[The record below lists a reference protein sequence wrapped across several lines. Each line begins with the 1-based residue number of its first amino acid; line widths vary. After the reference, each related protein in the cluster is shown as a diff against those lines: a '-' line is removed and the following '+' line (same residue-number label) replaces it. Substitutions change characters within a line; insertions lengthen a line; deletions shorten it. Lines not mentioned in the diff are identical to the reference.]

1 MNDKD
6 LLKLEKNLSEFP
18 GLLGKEEYFNS
29 AVLIPLVKKG
39 NEFHLLFEK
48 RAAKIRQGGEVCFP
62 GGEFDKEKDKDF
74 KETAIRETE
83 EELGISREK
92 IKINGCLGTFIGPM
106 GVTVDAFIAVIDQ
119 TDIENINIDKNEVEK
134 TFTIPVSF
142 FVDNPPDEYHYRL
155 ELHPFYLDSQGE
167 KVELFPVEQLGL
179 PSKYS
184 KPRTG
189 KNHKVYI
196 YKTGPDIVWGITA
209 ALIRELVKKLKGS

>member
-134 TFTIPVSF
+134 IGSVW
-142 FVDNPPDEYHYRL
+142 L
-155 ELHPFYLDSQGE
+155 ENFKCLNNNYFLYL
-167 KVELFPVEQLGL
+167 L
-179 PSKYS
+179 
-184 KPRTG
+184 
-189 KNHKVYI
+189 
-196 YKTGPDIVWGITA
+196 
-209 ALIRELVKKLKGS
+209 